1 MTSKVSRYRAIPL
14 DEFFKGSQPLPS
26 CWWWWA
32 AMRPL
37 WHTAIRICRTGADVQ
52 NCAKLCKIV
61 QMVLSEF
68 SSYSQVQ
75 WIMMVIF
82 FFIMI

>member
-52 NCAKLCKIV
+52 NCANLCKWFC
-61 QMVLSEF
+61 LSF
-68 SSYSQVQ
+68 QATLKSNGL
-75 WIMMVIF
+75 
-82 FFIMI
+82 